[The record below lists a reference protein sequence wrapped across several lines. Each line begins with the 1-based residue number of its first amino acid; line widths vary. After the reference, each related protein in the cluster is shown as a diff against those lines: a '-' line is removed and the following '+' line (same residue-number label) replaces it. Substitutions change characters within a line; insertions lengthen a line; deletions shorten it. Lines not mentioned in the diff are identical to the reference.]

1 MSEWWTYTLSDFLL
15 FSPRVYYRLFEL
27 HNQALWPAQTV
38 TLVLGSAIFLLLFRA
53 IHRTD
58 PAANANEHF
67 ADRLVPALLGVLWIW
82 IAWAFFFQRY
92 ASINWAAPYVAPVFA
107 CEGAL
112 LIATGTVGRTLT
124 FTPARG
130 AYDLA
135 GLALLA
141 AAVVGYPLLAPV
153 MGRPWLSAEVF
164 GIAPDPTAVAT
175 LAVLALA
182 RGHARWFLAP
192 IPLLWCLITGA
203 TLWTMEANDLLV
215 APLAA
220 LLALAIGYVRK
231 PTATIRGA

>member
-27 HNQALWPAQTV
+27 HNQALWPAQIL
-38 TLVLGSAIFLLLFRA
+38 TLVLGLVVFALLFRA
-53 IHRTD
+53 NVRAD
-58 PAANANEHF
+58 AAPNADKHP
-67 ADRLVPALLGVLWIW
+67 ADRLIPTLLGVLWIW

-112 LIATGTVGRTLT
+112 LIASGAIGRTLA
-124 FTPARG
+124 FTPGRAGR
-130 AYDLA
+130 DFA

-141 AAVVGYPLLAPV
+141 SALVGYPLLAPV

-182 RGHARWFLAP
+182 HGRARWFLAP

-203 TLWTMEANDLLV
+203 TLWTMEANDFLV

-220 LLALAIGYVRK
+220 LAALAIGHVRK